1 LATVA
6 PTVSMCEDPMG
17 LDDGMMSDQQV
28 SVSSELN
35 HNHSKAS
42 LKLSD
47 ENSWQPLTN
56 SPTEFVQVR

>member
-1 LATVA
+1 
-6 PTVSMCEDPMG
+6 MCEDPMG

-47 ENSWQPLTN
+47 DNSWQPLTN